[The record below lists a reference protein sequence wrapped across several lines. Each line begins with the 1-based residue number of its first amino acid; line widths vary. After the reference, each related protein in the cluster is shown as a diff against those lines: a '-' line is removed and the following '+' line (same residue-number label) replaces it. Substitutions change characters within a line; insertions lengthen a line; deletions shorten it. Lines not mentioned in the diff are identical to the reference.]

1 MDTFTAAIAISMKRH
16 LVIAGTGR
24 AGTTFLVQY
33 LTACGLETHLTR
45 HPDEKLD
52 ASANAGLE
60 DLPDENSDLP
70 YVIKSPWLYEF
81 IDRLLARTDTAIDA
95 VIIPM
100 RDIVDAASSRITLE
114 LQARLGHEAIAEEYT
129 RWETWGTTPGGVVY
143 SLNALDQA
151 RLLAIGFHHVVHAL
165 VKKNIPIVFLD
176 FPTLVEDGA
185 YLYDRLAPV
194 VGKYISRNDALG
206 VHASL
211 ARPDM
216 VRAGKE
222 FAAPNEV
229 TKTSIRYPDHLTL
242 DRAALFRALK
252 QSRSETLEARDY
264 LRTAET
270 MLAAS
275 EERAAHAEQRTIEL
289 EQRLSPAE
297 SELDAT
303 RHRLAEAEHMLAVA
317 KQAQTVAE
325 QQANTMAEE
334 LWVEKSAKANFE
346 LSVLDLRASRAVQ
359 VSDLAIAQEESL
371 SLRSALEEEIAK
383 REPLEEKHARLLSEN
398 THLQQEVDELRRQL
412 TEIQQ
417 QLSSVL
423 SSTTWRATS
432 GIRHIIT
439 ALRHRT

>member
-1 MDTFTAAIAISMKRH
+1 
-16 LVIAGTGR
+16 
-24 AGTTFLVQY
+24 
-33 LTACGLETHLTR
+33 
-45 HPDEKLD
+45 
-52 ASANAGLE
+52 
-60 DLPDENSDLP
+60 
-70 YVIKSPWLYEF
+70 
-81 IDRLLARTDTAIDA
+81 
-95 VIIPM
+95 M
-100 RDIVDAASSRITLE
+100 RDIVEAATSRVTLE
-114 LQARLGHEAIAEEYT
+114 LQGRLAHEAIAEEYT

-165 VKKNIPIVFLD
+165 VKKNIPIMFLD

-194 VGKYISRNDALG
+194 LEKYISRDDALS

-222 FAAPNEV
+222 LAAPDEV
-229 TKTSIRYPDHLTL
+229 TKTSIRYPDHSTL

-252 QSRSETLEARDY
+252 QSRSETLQARDY

-289 EQRLSPAE
+289 EQRLASTEPD
-297 SELDAT
+297 LDAT
-303 RHRLAEAEHMLAVA
+303 RRRLAAVEHMLAA
-317 KQAQTVAE
+317 TKQAQAAAE
-325 QQANTMAEE
+325 QQARIMADE
-334 LWVEKSAKANFE
+334 LCVEKAAKDNLE
-346 LSVLDLRASRAVQ
+346 RTLLDLRAGRAVQ

-371 SLRSALEEEIAK
+371 SLRTALEEEIAK
-383 REPLEEKHARLLSEN
+383 REPLEEKYARLLTEN
-398 THLQQEVDELRRQL
+398 TNLQREIEGLRRQL
-412 TEIQQ
+412 ADTQQ

-432 GIRHIIT
+432 GIRHIVTRIRRR
-439 ALRHRT
+439 A